1 MEEKYDLEGFTIRE
15 IRALRVALDTINI
28 NGIDAAFI
36 RDLQIKINTHIQSI
50 EAGHSRKYSTF
61 SRNRNILI
69 FITI

>member
-15 IRALRVALDTINI
+15 VRALRVALDTISI

-50 EAGHSRKYSTF
+50 ET
-61 SRNRNILI
+61 NIAENTPPSQEI
-69 FITI
+69 ETP

>member
-1 MEEKYDLEGFTIRE
+1 MEKTYDLEGFTLRE

-50 EAGHSRKYSTF
+50 ESGLVEDENPSQEVGTP
-61 SRNRNILI
+61 
-69 FITI
+69 

>member
-15 IRALRVALDTINI
+15 IRASNTALDTINI

-50 EAGHSRKYSTF
+50 ESGIAENTPPSQEIETS
-61 SRNRNILI
+61 
-69 FITI
+69 

>member
-36 RDLQIKINTHIQSI
+36 RDLQIKLNTHIQSI
-50 EAGHSRKYSTF
+50 EDGTAENNSLSQEVET
-61 SRNRNILI
+61 S
-69 FITI
+69 